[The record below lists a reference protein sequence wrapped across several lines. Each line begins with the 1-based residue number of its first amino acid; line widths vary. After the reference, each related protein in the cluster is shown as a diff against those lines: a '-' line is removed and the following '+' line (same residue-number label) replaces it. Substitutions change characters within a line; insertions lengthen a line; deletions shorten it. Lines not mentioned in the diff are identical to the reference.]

1 MAAANE
7 VSQLFSDLEQCE
19 KSGNYI
25 KGLKIAN
32 KSKRIVYVDFACFVS
47 LYSVLFLLRKSVSD
61 EVG

>member
-1 MAAANE
+1 VFCWFIAELFGASVHIYNMAAASE

-32 KSKRIVYVDFACFVS
+32 KSKR
-47 LYSVLFLLRKSVSD
+47 LF
-61 EVG
+61 